1 MPLAARARTGGSV
14 RGASSI
20 GTAVGKDR
28 VGDLISYQNSG
39 KGRTTIADEVER
51 A

>member
-1 MPLAARARTGGSV
+1 MFTAAPE
-14 RGASSI
+14 
-20 GTAVGKDR
+20 DR

-39 KGRTTIADEVER
+39 KGRTAIADEVER